1 MKRSIA
7 FALAQCVAICLIG
20 AAESPA
26 QQIRSVSVSLD
37 RPAFA
42 LQENSQLC
50 WAATISNLFAYHGHP
65 VSQTRIVT
73 EVYGGLVNMR
83 SGNYSNLSRLL
94 NRPWQDDSGRPF
106 SSRLTAAMDLLN
118 GVVAITNNTIRDALA
133 SNRPLVI
140 GTTNH
145 AMLAVGMRYRDV
157 GGQVAEVLG
166 VDVFDPFP
174 GQGFRSA
181 RPEEVTPVPRGGA
194 LMFIAEARIS
204 SSSATRERTPEPP
217 AARLGRSCQT
227 QLGRCGPFYD
237 QPAMPVG
244 SSCYCGTY
252 SGPVGGVVVQ

>member
-1 MKRSIA
+1 MSLSGPE
-7 FALAQCVAICLIG
+7 FASQK
-20 AAESPA
+20 
-26 QQIRSVSVSLD
+26 D
-37 RPAFA
+37 
-42 LQENSQLC
+42 SQLC
-50 WAATISNLFAYHGHP
+50 WAATISNLFAYHGYP
-65 VSQTRIVT
+65 VSQERIVT
-73 EVYGGLVNMR
+73 EVYGGVVNMR

-118 GVVAITNNTIRDALA
+118 GVVAISNNTIRDALA
-133 SNRPLVI
+133 SNKPLVI

-145 AMLAVGMRYRDV
+145 AMLAIGMRYREV
-157 GGQVAEVLG
+157 GGHVAEVLG
-166 VDVFDPFP
+166 VDVFDPWP

-204 SSSATRERTPEPP
+204 SSSSPRP
-217 AARLGRSCQT
+217 APAPRPVRLGRSCQT
-227 QLGRCGPFYD
+227 QIGRCGPFYD

-244 SSCYCGTY
+244 SACYCGTY